1 MCLEEHVLYVSR
13 APPASLGTCVSV
25 PLALRR
31 QYGEKKMSYCSE
43 KKNVFFKDM
52 RRRGIKADVLTYNA
66 LITALGNGGKK
77 ERALQV

>member
-1 MCLEEHVLYVSR
+1 MGKKKCL
-13 APPASLGTCVSV
+13 T
-25 PLALRR
+25 AL
-31 QYGEKKMSYCSE
+31 K